1 MKKTI
6 NLSLLL
12 ILFSLILLACGKKSD
27 DYEPPSNE
35 EESSVLDQN
44 QVATDSISAL
54 NAKTQELDN

>member
-1 MKKTI
+1 MKKTT
-6 NLSLLL
+6 NLGL
-12 ILFSLILLACGKKSD
+12 ILVLFGLILLACSKKSD

-35 EESSVLDQN
+35 EESAVLDQN